1 MKYGIKEK
9 DIRRMVN
16 LFLDS
21 RGFRTTNTA
30 NPPTPNEDVFF
41 YDGTEQLMYY
51 QSQYSQL
58 LIDKEL
64 LKLVSAVFGIQID
77 RSRKLVK
84 LWVENKLNVKI
95 SNVPN
100 YQGRIR

>member
-9 DIRRMVN
+9 DIRRMVS
-16 LFLDS
+16 LFLES
-21 RGFRTTNTA
+21 RDFRITSAT
-30 NPPTPNEDVFF
+30 NPPYTDYFF
-41 YDGTEQLMYY
+41 FDGDSQLMYY

-77 RSRKLVK
+77 RSKKLVK
-84 LWVENKLNVKI
+84 LWVEDKLNVKI
-95 SNVPN
+95 KNVPN